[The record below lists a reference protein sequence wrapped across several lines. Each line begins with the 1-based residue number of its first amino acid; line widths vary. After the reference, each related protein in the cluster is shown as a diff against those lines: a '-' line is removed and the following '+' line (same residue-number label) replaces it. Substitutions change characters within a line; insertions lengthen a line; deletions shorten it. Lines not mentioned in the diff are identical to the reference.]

1 METGGQGEMER
12 VVGERLK
19 WGEERKKGLVGWK
32 EEGRGL
38 VKRREERKKGKGGN
52 CIDSPRQS

>member
-1 METGGQGEMER
+1 METGGQEGMER

-38 VKRREERKKGKGGN
+38 VKRREERKEGRKERVV
-52 CIDSPRQS
+52 IIV

>member
-1 METGGQGEMER
+1 MER

-19 WGEERKKGLVGWK
+19 WGEERKKGFVRWK

-38 VKRREERKKGKGGN
+38 VMRREERKEGRKERVL
-52 CIDSPRQS
+52 IV